1 MTNILDYLEMTA
13 KKTSW
18 KTAVDDGRV
27 CMSWRE
33 LMDLSRR
40 IGTAFSKRTQPGSPV
55 VILMEKSALTLV
67 AMFGAVYAGC
77 FYTVIDPS
85 QPEGRIMEIVHQLS
99 PEIILVEGKEDIHD
113 DADLYKG
120 KKVLLKDCL
129 HEGIDMD
136 ALKKIRRESG
146 EDDLLYCLFTSGSSG
161 KPKGVAVS
169 HRAVIDFI
177 THFTETFGITEVER
191 IGNQA
196 PFDFDVSVKDI
207 YSCVFTGA
215 TLVLIPQ
222 KLFVS
227 PPHLLDYLCIK
238 RITVLI
244 WAVSALTL
252 ISSLKGLSYRVPAY
266 VKKVMFSGEVMPVR
280 QLRLWQTALPKAE
293 FINLYG
299 PTEITCNCTYYRID
313 RVFAED
319 EKIPIGKPFAGRK
332 VFLVDEN
339 GQVIR
344 EKEVSG
350 EICVTGESLSD
361 GYYHAPE
368 ETGKRFLKDADGQ
381 IYYMTGDLGYQG
393 FDGEFYFCGR
403 KDFQIKI
410 MGRRIEPEEVE
421 YILNQV
427 QGVDRSCC
435 IVDKERKN
443 LMAYYCGPADQKML
457 RSQIRKRLPSYMIP
471 KKIIRVE
478 KIPLNKNGKTDRTQ
492 LLKNRLQTGAGR
504 TPCLCEQSGSPG

>member
-55 VILMEKSALTLV
+55 VILMEKSALTLA

-99 PEIILVEGKEDIHD
+99 PEIILVEGREDIPD

-136 ALKKIRRESG
+136 VLKKIRRASG

-215 TLVLIPQ
+215 TL
-222 KLFVS
+222 
-227 PPHLLDYLCIK
+227 C
-238 RITVLI
+238 
-244 WAVSALTL
+244 
-252 ISSLKGLSYRVPAY
+252 
-266 VKKVMFSGEVMPVR
+266 
-280 QLRLWQTALPKAE
+280 
-293 FINLYG
+293 
-299 PTEITCNCTYYRID
+299 
-313 RVFAED
+313 
-319 EKIPIGKPFAGRK
+319 
-332 VFLVDEN
+332 
-339 GQVIR
+339 
-344 EKEVSG
+344 
-350 EICVTGESLSD
+350 
-361 GYYHAPE
+361 
-368 ETGKRFLKDADGQ
+368 
-381 IYYMTGDLGYQG
+381 
-393 FDGEFYFCGR
+393 
-403 KDFQIKI
+403 
-410 MGRRIEPEEVE
+410 
-421 YILNQV
+421 
-427 QGVDRSCC
+427 
-435 IVDKERKN
+435 
-443 LMAYYCGPADQKML
+443 
-457 RSQIRKRLPSYMIP
+457 
-471 KKIIRVE
+471 
-478 KIPLNKNGKTDRTQ
+478 
-492 LLKNRLQTGAGR
+492 
-504 TPCLCEQSGSPG
+504 